1 MAQSNMMRTV
11 GLALEGGGYRGM
23 YTAGVLD
30 VWMEH
35 GLTCDHMVG
44 VSAGARLD
52 APFATTRHIVPISA
66 MRV

>member
-1 MAQSNMMRTV
+1 MTQPETSHTV

-35 GLTCDHMVG
+35 CLLYT
-44 VSAGARLD
+44 SPSPRD
-52 APFATTRHIVPISA
+52 A
-66 MRV
+66 